1 MRLPFKLDTGTTW
14 YHPILYYNM
23 VLSWP
28 LRTYLADLYEQTQT
42 RLDTIIFYLKLAESI
57 TEKFKV
63 RDQLA
68 WVAADE

>member
-1 MRLPFKLDTGTTW
+1 
-14 YHPILYYNM
+14 M

-63 RDQLA
+63 RDQPT

>member
-1 MRLPFKLDTGTTW
+1 
-14 YHPILYYNM
+14 M